1 MFNNNS
7 ELQVKNKMIILQ
19 VLSAFGV
26 PLTNN
31 QATEFILEHELIN
44 YFELQ
49 QYLDELINSK
59 MIEINTIED
68 EEYYYLT
75 TNGAETLNYFNNRL
89 SKDLRRFINDKVE
102 SKKARIV
109 AKTNI
114 SADYFRLDNDEYL
127 VELKV
132 EEHNNTLID
141 LKLNIISN
149 KHAKL
154 ICEKWEK
161 EAQFLY
167 GDILSLLTNKRRD
180 D

>member
-7 ELQVKNKMIILQ
+7 ELQVKNKIIILQ
-19 VLSAFGV
+19 VLSTFGV

-31 QATEFILEHELIN
+31 ETTEFILENELIN

-49 QYLDELINSK
+49 QYLSDLIEAK
-59 MIEINTIED
+59 MIELNYSD
-68 EEYYYLT
+68 NEERYYLT
-75 TNGAETLNYFNNRL
+75 DNGKKTLHYFNNRL
-89 SKDLRRFINDKVE
+89 NQDLRRDINDKVE
-102 SKKARIV
+102 SKKSRII

-114 SADYFRLDNDEYL
+114 SADYFRLDNNEYL

-132 EEHNNTLID
+132 EENNATLMN
-141 LKLNIISN
+141 LQLNIISN

-167 GDILSLLTNKRRD
+167 GDILSLLTSNKK
-180 D
+180 

>member
-7 ELQVKNKMIILQ
+7 ELQVKNKIIILQ

-31 QATEFILEHELIN
+31 ETTEFILENELIN

-49 QYLDELINSK
+49 QYLSDLIEAKMLELNSSD
-59 MIEINTIED
+59 N
-68 EEYYYLT
+68 EERYYLT
-75 TNGAETLNYFNNRL
+75 DNGKKTLHCFNNRL
-89 SKDLRRFINDKVE
+89 DQNLRRFINDKVE
-102 SKKARIV
+102 SKKSRII
-109 AKTNI
+109 AKTHI
-114 SADYFRLDNDEYL
+114 TADYFRLDNNEYL

-132 EEHNNTLID
+132 EENNSTLMN
-141 LKLNIISN
+141 LQLNIISN

-167 GDILSLLTNKRRD
+167 GDILGLLTNEKK
-180 D
+180 